1 MSRITRL
8 ILVRHGESTG
18 NSEGILC
25 GWHDSSLTEKGIAQA
40 ERVALVLK
48 DAGINAII
56 SSDLQRAKQTSLII
70 SKQLGLDVCFD
81 ERFRER
87 ACGIFDGKKIDDLK
101 NHESWENF
109 VNDSN
114 FTLEGGESIVD
125 FSKRISES
133 CEMIAREHEV
143 ENILLISHGGVLW
156 AMVPYVLGVSAS
168 SYNGLIGMDNCSI
181 SVFSRHDENWV
192 LQTLNSTQHL
202 GGAFLDA
209 HSWRL

>member
-1 MSRITRL
+1 MSKITRL
-8 ILVRHGESTG
+8 IFIRHGESEG
-18 NSEGILC
+18 NSDGILC
-25 GWHDSSLTEKGIAQA
+25 GWHDSGLTEKGIAQA
-40 ERVALVLK
+40 ERVALALK

-56 SSDLQRAKQTSLII
+56 SSDLQRAKQTALII
-70 SKQLGLDVCFD
+70 SKQLGMDICFD

-101 NHESWENF
+101 NHESWESF

-114 FTLEGGESIVD
+114 FTLEGGESVVD

-133 CEMIAREHEV
+133 CKMIVREHEGR
-143 ENILLISHGGVLW
+143 NILLVSHGGVLW
-156 AMVPYVLGVSAS
+156 AMVPYILGVPVD

-181 SVFSRHDENWV
+181 SVFSRHDENWI

-202 GGAFLDA
+202 GGPFLDA
-209 HSWRL
+209 HSWML